1 MRPAWLLWLA
11 ATPALLGTPAL
22 AASGDTRR
30 FELCAGLAEGNPGR
44 AIAVAQAWR
53 IEGGGILARHC
64 LAIAQFQAGDYTN
77 ALESFAAAARDAAR
91 APDTRADA
99 ARLWLAGANAGLM
112 AGRPAA
118 VAVMVDEA
126 LALPP
131 ADGLAAELMLLKAE
145 ALVDLGRESDAL
157 PVIEAALGRDA
168 GVPNGWL
175 LKATL
180 ARRLGRLAEAEAAVL
195 EAARRTGTETPEMAE
210 VQFEAGAIAQAQGK
224 PELARAAWGA
234 AANGDPQQP
243 AVKAAAAA
251 LARLAESGQPQP

>member
-1 MRPAWLLWLA
+1 MRLGWLLLA
-11 ATPALLGTPAL
+11 AAAPVWATPVWG
-22 AASGDTRR
+22 ASGDMRR
-30 FELCAGLAEGNPGR
+30 FETCSALAQSNPGR

-64 LAIAQFQAGDYTN
+64 LALAQFEAGDYTA
-77 ALESFAAAARDAAR
+77 ALESFAAAARDAIR

-99 ARLWLAGANAGLM
+99 ARLWLAGANAGLI

-126 LALPP
+126 LAMPP
-131 ADGLAAELMLLKAE
+131 EDAVAARLMLLKAE
-145 ALVDLGRESDAL
+145 ALVDLKREGDAM
-157 PVIEAALGRDA
+157 PVLEAALGRDA
-168 GVPNGWL
+168 DVPDGWL

-195 EAARRTGTETPEMAE
+195 EAVTRTPAGAPEMAD
-210 VQFEAGAIAQAQGK
+210 VQFEAGAIAHAQGK
-224 PELARAAWGA
+224 TDLARTAWAA
-234 AANGDPQQP
+234 AANGEPGQP

-251 LARLAESGQPQP
+251 LARLAGSAAP